1 MFTCPNKYK
10 RGEIMAIKYKIDVM
24 EALKSKGYS
33 TYKIRK
39 EKIFG
44 ESTLQ
49 DFRNG
54 KVVMSTDCL
63 EKLCKLLDLSIGD
76 IIEYVEE

>member
-1 MFTCPNKYK
+1 MP
-10 RGEIMAIKYKIDVM
+10 IKYKLDIM
-24 EALKSKGYS
+24 EALKNKGYS

-39 EKIFG
+39 EKLFG

-54 KVVMSTDCL
+54 KVVMSVDCI
-63 EKLCKLLDLSIGD
+63 EKLCKLLDLQIGD
-76 IIEYVEE
+76 IIEYTEQ